1 MFEHRIFTDL
11 VYLVVV
17 INPISLVPEFLY
29 ITKHETPESRRRTAL
44 RTTLIAAAML
54 IAFIIIGQIL
64 LEALGITL
72 PSFSIAG
79 GLVLLAISMMRVLK
93 TAEVTHEED
102 GAEIAPKDVA
112 VFPLATPYIAG
123 PASILA
129 VVLLTDND
137 QFGFVEQA
145 QTMLVMLS
153 ILALTYLVLLGAG
166 TIQRFLGNTGADV
179 LNRISGL
186 ILAALS
192 VETILDGVRASFS
205 LG

>member
-1 MFEHRIFTDL
+1 MFEHHIFTNF
-11 VYLVVV
+11 VYLVVI

-29 ITKHETPESRRRTAL
+29 ITKRETPERRRRTAL
-44 RTTLIAAAML
+44 RAILAAAAIL
-54 IAFIIIGQIL
+54 IAFLIVGQIL

-79 GLVLLAISMMRVLK
+79 GLVLLAISMMRILK

-102 GAEIAPKDVA
+102 EAEIAPKDVA
-112 VFPLATPYIAG
+112 IFPLATPYIAG

-129 VVLLTDND
+129 VVLLTNND

-145 QTMLVMLS
+145 ETTLVMLS
-153 ILALTYLVLLGAG
+153 ILALTYLALLGAD
-166 TIQRFLGNTGADV
+166 TIQRFLGDTGADV

-192 VETILDGVRASFS
+192 VETILDGIRASFS